1 MNMVCPECGLCQSF
15 AVMPMRLQTCP
26 DCSRKGTDHYL
37 SVPAMEV
44 RAPVP
49 DWHEIELV
57 QEQRQRLSGSSAKT
71 AS

>member
-26 DCSRKGTDHYL
+26 ACNRKGTDHYL
-37 SVPAMEV
+37 SVPTMEV

-49 DWHEIELV
+49 RAHEIELV
-57 QEQRQRLSGSSAKT
+57 QQQRMRLNGSSAKAAT
-71 AS
+71 